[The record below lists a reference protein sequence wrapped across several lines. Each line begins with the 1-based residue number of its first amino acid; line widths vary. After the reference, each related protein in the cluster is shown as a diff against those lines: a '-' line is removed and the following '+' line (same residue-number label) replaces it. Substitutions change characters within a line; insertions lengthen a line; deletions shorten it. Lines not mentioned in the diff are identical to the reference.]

1 MKIYQKDN
9 TIKTRYIS
17 CFYNFYKMD
26 NISSLLSKY
35 KKGSDISSKITKEI
49 FFTKFM
55 EIIKNLIGEDLAK
68 YIKPVYIKNNNLK
81 IICHNSSIASLIKL
95 KESVILEEIEK
106 INKNFKIEKLIIE
119 INSNF

>member
-1 MKIYQKDN
+1 
-9 TIKTRYIS
+9 
-17 CFYNFYKMD
+17 MD

-106 INKNFKIEKLIIE
+106 INKTLK
-119 INSNF
+119 